1 MNWIKRLFGKRIAL
15 PIDTPSPERPADW
28 NLTLDDLFAEMKAGK
43 RKSVANPEAQWAR
56 EYEQSLIPVGT
67 RFPKKGD
74 LYELKQDQTVQYMTA
89 WAAPF
94 TGGGEAI
101 LYKGER
107 IWVHDAPRGE
117 RPLGT
122 YALPV
127 EYKKMEERLV
137 PFDQRK
143 SRKFGGLYFYFKT
156 LDLNT
161 DFTLIQEGFRG
172 KKRGIGF

>member
-1 MNWIKRLFGKRIAL
+1 MNWIKKLFGKRK
-15 PIDTPSPERPADW
+15 TVQMGKPSPERPADW
-28 NLTLDDLFAEMKAGK
+28 NLTIGDLFAEMNAGK
-43 RKSVANPEAQWAR
+43 RKSVGNPEAQWAR
-56 EYEQSLIPVGT
+56 EYEQSLIPEGT

-74 LYELKQDQTVQYMTA
+74 LYESKRDQTVQFMTA

-107 IWVHDAPRGE
+107 VWVNDAPRGD

-127 EYKKMEERLV
+127 EYREMAERMV
-137 PFDQRK
+137 PIEQRK
-143 SRKFGGLYFYFKT
+143 SRKFEGLYFYFKT

-161 DFTLIQEGFRG
+161 DFTLIEEGFHG
-172 KKRGIGF
+172 KKGA